1 MKWAAFCLDLLILAA
16 LGGCGAFA
24 VYTGLA
30 ARRWTALRK
39 NPFLYPVGLSP
50 EDCLDPKGF
59 LRFIR
64 PRVLVFG
71 VLYGI
76 FSTLIW
82 GVCWLFKINY
92 NPDLIAVAWAVPVLL
107 DTLVKKAYDWNNEVR
122 DWD

>member
-1 MKWAAFCLDLLILAA
+1 MILEKLHRAINNFTRHSTGGASAASSCTWEKPA
-16 LGGCGAFA
+16 
-24 VYTGLA
+24 
-30 ARRWTALRK
+30 
-39 NPFLYPVGLSP
+39 
-50 EDCLDPKGF
+50 
-59 LRFIR
+59 
-64 PRVLVFG
+64 G
-71 VLYGI
+71 VRLCVWH

>member
-71 VLYGI
+71 VLCLTGSAALAVSR
-76 FSTLIW
+76 FALPELD
-82 GVCWLFKINY
+82 WLETGSFC
-92 NPDLIAVAWAVPVLL
+92 LVLL
-107 DTLVKKAYDWNNEVR
+107 AMAVYGWQIRQAGKRFW
-122 DWD
+122 